1 MDFVGLTIE
10 ILKALAAL
18 FNNNWGLA
26 IIALTII
33 VRLAMWHSS
42 VSQQRSMRVMQAL
55 QPKMKMIQD
64 RYKSDPQIMQ
74 RKMAEFYKE
83 HQFNP
88 MGGCLP
94 MLIQIPI
101 FILLYTALISPQFI
115 QQAGKANFIFIDR
128 LDATIKSNAG
138 VSFDGK
144 FQASPRDVFQAGKT
158 AKVYL
163 KNGEI
168 LDAVK
173 INQPTKAV
181 IVQGAVVPGES
192 LDLKIP
198 LDNLNEKFSILD
210 MVEKADIDILDIS
223 TRETEKVEFVRSGD
237 NLISSVPTD
246 KVETAIHYDVI
257 FLIILFAITMF
268 ISQKVMMAQNKNQP
282 QDPTQQ
288 AIQKSMGTIMPA
300 MIMVT
305 FIFIPIPAGVLLYL
319 VTSNIFQIFQTII
332 INKKLDKEDEAK
344 KLAKAGKDP
353 KDKASDGSKIIEVKD
368 VKEVDDNKE
377 N

>member
-64 RYKSDPQIMQ
+64 RYKSDPQTMQ

-163 KNGEI
+163 KNGET

-305 FIFIPIPAGVLLYL
+305 FIFIPIPAGVLLYI

>member
-64 RYKSDPQIMQ
+64 RYKSDPQTMQ

-353 KDKASDGSKIIEVKD
+353 KDKASDSSKIIEVKD

>member
-18 FNNNWGLA
+18 FNYNWGLA

-55 QPKMKMIQD
+55 QPKMKMIQE
-64 RYKSDPQIMQ
+64 RYKSDPQTMQ

-115 QQAGKANFIFIDR
+115 QQAGKANFFFIER

-144 FQASPRDVFQAGKT
+144 FQANPRDIFQTGKT
-158 AKVYL
+158 ATVYL
-163 KNGEI
+163 KNGKT
-168 LDAVK
+168 LDNVK

-181 IVQGAVVPGES
+181 TVQGTIVPGET

-198 LDNLNEKFSILD
+198 LDNLNEKFSTLD
-210 MVEKADIDILDIS
+210 MVEKADIDVLDIS
-223 TRETEKVEFVRSGD
+223 TRETEKVEFKRSEG
-237 NLISSVPTD
+237 NLIASVPTA

-288 AIQKSMGTIMPA
+288 AIQKSMGTIMPV

-319 VTSNIFQIFQTII
+319 VTSNLFQIVQTVI
-332 INKKLDKEDEAK
+332 INKKLDKEEEEK
-344 KLAKAGKDP
+344 KLAKSGNSA
-353 KDKASDGSKIIEVKD
+353 KDKASDDSKVIEVKD
-368 VKEVDDNKE
+368 IKDIEDKE

>member
-18 FNNNWGLA
+18 FNYNWGLA

-64 RYKSDPQIMQ
+64 RYKSDPQTMQ

-88 MGGCLP
+88 MSGCLP

-115 QQAGKANFIFIDR
+115 QQAGKANFFFIER

-144 FQASPRDVFQAGKT
+144 FQAGPRDIFQAGKT

-168 LDAVK
+168 LDKVK
-173 INQPTKAV
+173 IEQPAKAV
-181 IVQGAVVPGES
+181 TVQGAVVPGET

-198 LDNLNEKFSILD
+198 LDNLNEKFSTLD
-210 MVEKADIDILDIS
+210 MVEKANIDILDIS
-223 TRETEKVEFVRSGD
+223 TRETENIEFTRAGD
-237 NLISSVPTD
+237 NLIASVPTA
-246 KVETAIHYDVI
+246 KIETAIHYDVI

-268 ISQKVMMAQNKNQP
+268 LSQKVMMTQNKNQP

-288 AIQKSMGTIMPA
+288 AIQKSMGTIMPV

-319 VTSNIFQIFQTII
+319 VTSNLFQIAQTVI
-332 INKKLDKEDEAK
+332 INKQLDKEEEEK
-344 KLAKAGKDP
+344 KLAKSGNPAKDR
-353 KDKASDGSKIIEVKD
+353 ASSDSKVIEVKD
-368 VKEVDDNKE
+368 AKDIENKE
-377 N
+377 E

>member
-1 MDFVGLTIE
+1 MDFVGLTIF
-10 ILKALAAL
+10 ILQCLKNAVG
-18 FNNNWGLA
+18 NWGLA

-64 RYKSDPQIMQ
+64 RYKSDPQTMQ

-115 QQAGKANFIFIDR
+115 AAAGKSNFLFIDR

-144 FQASPRDVFQAGKT
+144 FQAGPRDNFQTGKE

-163 KNGEI
+163 KSGEI
-168 LDAVK
+168 LESVK
-173 INQPTKAV
+173 VKQPMKAV
-181 IVQGAVVPGES
+181 EVQGDIVPGEN
-192 LDLKIP
+192 LDLKIA
-198 LDNLNEKFSILD
+198 LDNLNLKFAELNGI
-210 MVEKADIDILDIS
+210 EKAEIDILDIS
-223 TRETEKVEFVRSGD
+223 TRETEKVEFTRSGD
-237 NLISSVPTD
+237 ILMASVPTA
-246 KVETAIHYDVI
+246 VAVGAIHYDVI
-257 FLIILFAITMF
+257 FLIILFAITMW

-288 AIQKSMGTIMPA
+288 AIQKSMGTIMPV

-305 FIFIPIPAGVLLYL
+305 FVFIPIPAGVLLYL
-319 VTSNIFQIFQTII
+319 VTSNLFQIAQTVI
-332 INKKLDKEDEAK
+332 INKKLDKEDEMKKAAK
-344 KLAKAGKDP
+344 QGNGKDINSR
-353 KDKASDGSKIIEVKD
+353 ASADSKIIEVKD
-368 VKEVDDNKE
+368 AKEIDEKNE
-377 N
+377 